1 MTAISKF
8 SLSDL
13 ALLSWLLESPEKRF
27 AIVFEISGG
36 ISLWERLERS
46 EDDGLWSTRRI
57 SSSKPTHSDIDT
69 LERFGGKMKFRDYTL
84 REAGLVEMIRPTA
97 VKTGEKERFDQF
109 VSDVRVGPR
118 WNGMPSW
125 SDNGILVLP
134 TAAAA
139 EWWETTGKARYD
151 KLFAKYQEK
160 KAKAASTERVAV
172 FGLRSTYSVASYD
185 GVHAK
190 EKGRASIAA
199 GLISD
204 VVPKWKGVR
213 PAFSAVV
220 VRETDTRFYIRAAK
234 RLSNA
239 NLSPEST
246 RSVPVEHWVSKEYL
260 LLDNASELDIAKLR
274 AFDEEVS
281 GDYVVMRDRAIDA
294 MVPALAAAFDRSD
307 QKAAEIDGTFGDL
320 LAALRRKSEEK

>member
-36 ISLWERLERS
+36 IFLWERLERS

-57 SSSKPTHSDIDT
+57 SSSKPLYADIET
-69 LERFGGKMKFRDYTL
+69 LERFGGKMKFRDYAL
-84 REAGLVEMIRPTA
+84 RDAGLVEMVRA
-97 VKTGEKERFDQF
+97 NVEKTGEKDRFDKYI
-109 VSDVRVGPR
+109 SDIRVAPR
-118 WNGMPSW
+118 WNGMPPW
-125 SDNGILVLP
+125 GANCVLVLP
-134 TAAAA
+134 TASAA
-139 EWWETTGKARYD
+139 EWWESIGRARYD
-151 KLFAKYQEK
+151 KLFAKLQEK
-160 KAKAASTERVAV
+160 KARVASNERVAV
-172 FGLRSTYSVASYD
+172 FGLRSTYGVAAYD
-185 GVHAK
+185 GVHAR
-190 EKGRASIAA
+190 EMGRASLAA
-199 GLISD
+199 GLVSD
-204 VVPKWKGVR
+204 IVPKWKGMR
-213 PAFSAVV
+213 PSFSAVV

-320 LAALRRKSEEK
+320 LAALRRKSEKT